1 MTDEEVGYWY
11 GRRFAIREEIAERA
25 ERRREGRNVGMM
37 NEQHRE
43 LKRRAR
49 EAGVSLS
56 RYVTDMITRTA

>member
-1 MTDEEVGYWY
+1 MT
-11 GRRFAIREEIAERA
+11 
-25 ERRREGRNVGMM
+25 

-56 RYVTDMITRTA
+56 RYVTDMITGTA